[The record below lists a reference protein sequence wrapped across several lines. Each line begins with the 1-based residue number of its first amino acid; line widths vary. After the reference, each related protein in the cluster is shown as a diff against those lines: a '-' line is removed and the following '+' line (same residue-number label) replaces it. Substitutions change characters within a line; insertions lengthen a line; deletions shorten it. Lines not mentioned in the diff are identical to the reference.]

1 MNRKD
6 SYGKNHMFSLFL
18 IQKNSFLQV
27 KEYKR
32 YYFQSNHLCE
42 QISLAM
48 IQMIESGTLKTRHH
62 SPSQDMKIL

>member
-6 SYGKNHMFSLFL
+6 SYGKNYMFSLFL

-48 IQMIESGTLKTRHH
+48 IQMI
-62 SPSQDMKIL
+62 